1 MGYGSETNLEGSEP
15 EVHALATSSFTV
27 KLSSIL
33 GISALI
39 FLVDWFYLSYVVS
52 KGLEL
57 KTPTYALNNVNL
69 SVPLLW
75 LPVLGVVLLSVVT
88 WYEAYYRIF
97 PRRGMEIDPMGRMRL
112 FRAIT
117 FSTTLF
123 VLVLFVP
130 AIIRSNW
137 YWSSLSAAAKGS
149 AQILSFGNSLLNT
162 VQSLITMN
170 LLWQYSLS
178 QTLAPAV
185 LVLGAWVLGRTARR
199 VRKQ

>member
-1 MGYGSETNLEGSEP
+1 MTM
-15 EVHALATSSFTV
+15 SSVTI

-52 KGLEL
+52 KGLEF

-75 LPVLGVVLLSVVT
+75 LPVLGVVLLSLVT

-97 PRRGMEIDPMGRMRL
+97 PRRGMEVDPMGRMRL
-112 FRAIT
+112 LRAIT

-130 AIIRSNW
+130 TIIRSNW
-137 YWSSLSAAAKGS
+137 FWSSLSAAAKGS
-149 AQILSFGNSLLNT
+149 TQILGFGNSLLNS

-185 LVLGAWVLGRTARR
+185 LVLGAWALGRTARR